1 MPRRRPAI
9 SARAASRA
17 AHGAARPDAERG
29 SRVAPFFLR
38 HDAAV
43 RGYPDAQVQLTDR
56 LTSGVRAALAKAGLP
71 EPEECAWEV
80 PRQAEHGDYAT
91 NFPIVLARAARR
103 APRQIADL
111 VVKNFP
117 PMSEVERLEVAG
129 PGFINVFLAPAWCA
143 GALSEILAADRE
155 YGRGESQAGQRI
167 RLEFVSANP
176 TGPLVIVNARAAAIG
191 DALARLLR
199 AQGARVTTEFY
210 VNDAGNQFEA
220 LARSFEARVRQEFGE
235 PAALPENG
243 YPGEYLV
250 DLAKTYRAEG
260 GRLMSGA
267 PERERIEHFGR
278 YAVARMVEAQRR
290 VLAAYGVEFD
300 VWSSEQGDVR
310 DRRLP
315 ETVLGEFA
323 KRGLSYEQDGAL
335 WFRSSDREEA
345 GDDKDRVLRRSSG
358 EPTYFAVDIAYHEH
372 VKFAAADRLI
382 NLLGPDHH
390 GYVARMKAAMQALGH
405 PPEAFEVMLVQLVT
419 LLRDGQPV
427 RMSKRRGEFVLM
439 EELLEEVG
447 RDAARFT
454 FLTRRHDSPLEFDLA
469 VATRQSSDNPVYYV
483 QYAHAR
489 IRSIFRQAAEL
500 GLAVPRPIDVD
511 TSPLV
516 EPADL
521 ALIKRILQFPELVR
535 GAARARE
542 PHRVAYW
549 LQELAAEFHAW
560 YKNHRVIQ
568 EDVRLMHARLAL
580 CATVATVVKN
590 GLDLL
595 GVSAP
600 ESM

>member
-1 MPRRRPAI
+1 M
-9 SARAASRA
+9 
-17 AHGAARPDAERG
+17 
-29 SRVAPFFLR
+29 
-38 HDAAV
+38 
-43 RGYPDAQVQLTDR
+43 QLTDR
-56 LTSGVRAALAKAGLP
+56 LTSAVRAALAKAGLP
-71 EPEECAWEV
+71 EPGDCAWEV

-91 NFPIVLARAARR
+91 NAPMVLARAAKR

-111 VVKNFP
+111 VAKNFP
-117 PMSEVERLEVAG
+117 PLPEVERLEVAG
-129 PGFINVFLAPAWCA
+129 PGFLNVFLSPAWCA
-143 GALSEILAADRE
+143 AALRDILAAGAG
-155 YGRGESQAGQRI
+155 YGRGESQAGRRI

-199 AQGARVTTEFY
+199 SQGARVTTEFY

-220 LARSFEARVRQEFGE
+220 LARSFEARVKQAFGE

-250 DLAKTYRAEG
+250 DLAKTYRTEG
-260 GRLMSGA
+260 GGLMAGA

-278 YAVARMVEAQRR
+278 YAVARMVEGQRR
-290 VLAAYGVEFD
+290 ILAEYGVEFD
-300 VWSSEQGDVR
+300 VWSSEQRDVR
-310 DRRLP
+310 DRHLP
-315 ETVLGEFA
+315 EKALQEFA
-323 KRGLSYEQDGAL
+323 ARGLSYEQDGAL
-335 WFRSSDREEA
+335 WFRSSGEEV

-405 PPEAFEVMLVQLVT
+405 PPGSFEVMIVQLVT

-489 IRSIFRQAAEL
+489 IRSIFRQAAEQGIVL
-500 GLAVPRPIDVD
+500 PRLTDID
-511 TSPLV
+511 TSPLA

-521 ALIKRILQFPELVR
+521 ALIKRLLQFPDLVK
-535 GAARARE
+535 GAAAALE

-568 EDVRLMHARLAL
+568 DDARLMHARIAL
-580 CATVATVVKN
+580 CATVGTVVAN
-590 GLDLL
+590 GLELL

>member
-1 MPRRRPAI
+1 M
-9 SARAASRA
+9 
-17 AHGAARPDAERG
+17 
-29 SRVAPFFLR
+29 
-38 HDAAV
+38 
-43 RGYPDAQVQLTDR
+43 
-56 LTSGVRAALAKAGLP
+56 RAALAKAGLP
-71 EPEECAWEV
+71 EPEDCAWEI

-91 NFPIVLARAARR
+91 NAPMVLARAAKR
-103 APRQIADL
+103 APRQIAEL

-117 PMSEVERLEVAG
+117 PMAEVERLEVAG
-129 PGFINVFLAPAWCA
+129 PGFLNVFLAPAWCA
-143 GALSEILAADRE
+143 GALREILAAGAD

-176 TGPLVIVNARAAAIG
+176 TGPLVIVNARAATIG

-235 PAALPENG
+235 SATLPENG

-250 DLAKTYRAEG
+250 ELAKTYRAEG
-260 GRLMSGA
+260 GGLLNGA

-278 YAVARMVEAQRR
+278 WAVAHMVEEQRR
-290 VLAAYGVEFD
+290 VLHDYGVDFD
-300 VWSSEQGDVR
+300 VWSSEQRDVR
-310 DRRLP
+310 DARLP
-315 ETVLGEFA
+315 EKVLQELA
-323 KRGLSYEQDGAL
+323 SRGLSYEQDGAL
-335 WFRSSDREEA
+335 WFRSSESEEA

-358 EPTYFAVDIAYHEH
+358 EPTYFAVDVAYHHH
-372 VKFAAADRLI
+372 VKFAGADRLI

-405 PPEAFEVMLVQLVT
+405 PPDTFEVMIVQLVT

-489 IRSIFRQAAEL
+489 IRSIFRQAAEQ
-500 GLAVPRPIDVD
+500 GIAVPRLTEID
-511 TSPLV
+511 TSALA

-521 ALIKRILQFPELVR
+521 ALIKLLLQFPELVK

-549 LQELAAEFHAW
+549 LQQLASEFHAW

-568 EDVRLMHARLAL
+568 DDTRLMLARLAL
-580 CATVATVVKN
+580 CATVGTVIKN

>member
-1 MPRRRPAI
+1 
-9 SARAASRA
+9 
-17 AHGAARPDAERG
+17 
-29 SRVAPFFLR
+29 
-38 HDAAV
+38 
-43 RGYPDAQVQLTDR
+43 VQLTDR

-71 EPEECAWEV
+71 EPDECAWEV

-91 NFPIVLARAARR
+91 NAPMVLARAARR
-103 APRQIADL
+103 APRQIAAL

-117 PMSEVERLEVAG
+117 PMPEVERLEVAG
-129 PGFINVFLAPAWCA
+129 PGFLNVFLAPAWCA
-143 GALSEILAADRE
+143 GALRE
-155 YGRGESQAGQRI
+155 LLGAGGAYGRGEHLAGQRI

-199 AQGARVTTEFY
+199 SQGATVTTEFY

-235 PAALPENG
+235 PATLPENG

-250 DLAKTYRAEG
+250 DLARAYRAEG
-260 GRLMSGA
+260 GGRVTGA
-267 PERERIEHFGR
+267 SERERIEHFGR
-278 YAVARMVEAQRR
+278 WAVARMVAEQRR
-290 VLAAYGVEFD
+290 ILRDYGVEFD
-300 VWSSEQGDVR
+300 VWSSEQRDVR
-310 DRRLP
+310 DKRLP
-315 ETVLGEFA
+315 ERVLDEFA
-323 KRGLSYEQDGAL
+323 ARGLSYEQDGAL
-335 WFRSSDREEA
+335 WFRSSEREEA

-358 EPTYFAVDIAYHEH
+358 APTYFAVDIAYHEH

-405 PPEAFEVMLVQLVT
+405 PPETFEVMIVQLVT
-419 LLRDGQPV
+419 MPRDGQPV
-427 RMSKRRGEFVLM
+427 RMSKRRGEFVLI

-489 IRSIFRQAAEL
+489 IRSIFRQASEQGIVL
-500 GLAVPRPIDVD
+500 PRLTDVD
-511 TSPLV
+511 TSLLV

-521 ALIKRILQFPELVR
+521 ALIKRLLQFPELVR
-535 GAARARE
+535 GGASARE

-549 LQELAAEFHAW
+549 LQQLASEFHAW

-568 EDVRLMHARLAL
+568 EDLALMHARLAL
-580 CATVATVVKN
+580 CATVATVIRN

>member
-1 MPRRRPAI
+1 M
-9 SARAASRA
+9 
-17 AHGAARPDAERG
+17 
-29 SRVAPFFLR
+29 
-38 HDAAV
+38 
-43 RGYPDAQVQLTDR
+43 QLTDR
-56 LTSGVRAALAKAGLP
+56 LTNGVRAALAKAGLP
-71 EPEECAWEV
+71 EPQECAWEV

-91 NFPIVLARAARR
+91 NVPMVLARAAKR

-117 PMSEVERLEVAG
+117 AMPEVERLEVAG
-129 PGFINVFLAPAWCA
+129 PGFINVFLTPAWCA
-143 GALSEILAADRE
+143 GALSEILAAGAE
-155 YGRGESQAGQRI
+155 YGRGESQSGRRI

-199 AQGARVTTEFY
+199 SQGAAVTTEFY

-220 LARSFEARVRQEFGE
+220 LARSFEARVRQELGE
-235 PAALPENG
+235 SATLPENG
-243 YPGEYLV
+243 YPGDYLV

-260 GRLMSGA
+260 GSSMNGA
-267 PERERIEHFGR
+267 GERERIEHFGR
-278 YAVARMVEAQRR
+278 YAVARMVDAQRR
-290 VLAAYGVEFD
+290 VLRDYGVEFD
-300 VWSSEQGDVR
+300 VWSSEQRDVR
-310 DRRLP
+310 DKRLP
-315 ETVLGEFA
+315 EKVLEEFA
-323 KRGLSYEQDGAL
+323 ARGLSYEQDNAL
-335 WFRSSDREEA
+335 WFRSSESEEA

-358 EPTYFAVDIAYHEH
+358 EPTYFAVDIAYHQH

-405 PPEAFEVMLVQLVT
+405 PSEVFEVLIVQLVT

-489 IRSIFRQAAEL
+489 IRSIFRQAAEQ
-500 GLAVPRPIDVD
+500 GIAVPGLTDID

-521 ALIKRILQFPELVR
+521 ALIKRILQFPELVK
-535 GAARARE
+535 GAAGALE

-549 LQELAAEFHAW
+549 LQQLASEFHAW
-560 YKNHRVIQ
+560 YKDHRVIQ
-568 EDVRLMHARLAL
+568 EDQRLMNARLAL

>member
-1 MPRRRPAI
+1 M
-9 SARAASRA
+9 
-17 AHGAARPDAERG
+17 
-29 SRVAPFFLR
+29 
-38 HDAAV
+38 
-43 RGYPDAQVQLTDR
+43 QLTDR
-56 LTSGVRAALAKAGLP
+56 LTSGVRAALVKAGLP
-71 EPEECAWEV
+71 EPDDCAWEV
-80 PRQAEHGDYAT
+80 PRQPEHGDYAT
-91 NFPIVLARAARR
+91 NAPMVLARAAKR
-103 APRQIADL
+103 APKQIADL
-111 VVKNFP
+111 IVKNFP
-117 PMSEVERLEVAG
+117 PMPEVERLEVAG
-129 PGFINVFLAPAWCA
+129 PGFINVFLTPAWCA
-143 GALSEILAADRE
+143 GALREILAAGAE
-155 YGRGESQAGQRI
+155 YGRGESQAGQRV

-199 AQGARVTTEFY
+199 SQGARVTTEFY

-220 LARSFEARVRQEFGE
+220 LARSFEARVKQEFGE
-235 PAALPENG
+235 AATVPENG

-250 DLAKTYRAEG
+250 DLAKTYRAG
-260 GRLMSGA
+260 GGSLMNGA

-290 VLAAYGVEFD
+290 VLHDYGVEFD
-300 VWSSEQGDVR
+300 VWSSEQRDVR
-310 DRRLP
+310 DKRLP
-315 ETVLGEFA
+315 EKVLEELA
-323 KRGLSYEQDGAL
+323 ARGLSYEQDGAL
-335 WFRSSDREEA
+335 WFRSSEREEA

-358 EPTYFAVDIAYHEH
+358 EPTYFAVDVAYHHH

-405 PPEAFEVMLVQLVT
+405 SPETFEVLIVQLVT

-489 IRSIFRQAAEL
+489 IRSIFRQAGEQ
-500 GLAVPRPIDVD
+500 GIAVPRLTDID

-521 ALIKRILQFPELVR
+521 ALIKQILQFPELVK
-535 GAARARE
+535 GATRALE

-549 LQELAAEFHAW
+549 LQQLAAEFHAW

-568 EDVRLMHARLAL
+568 DDTSLMHARLAL
-580 CATVATVVKN
+580 CATVGTVIKN